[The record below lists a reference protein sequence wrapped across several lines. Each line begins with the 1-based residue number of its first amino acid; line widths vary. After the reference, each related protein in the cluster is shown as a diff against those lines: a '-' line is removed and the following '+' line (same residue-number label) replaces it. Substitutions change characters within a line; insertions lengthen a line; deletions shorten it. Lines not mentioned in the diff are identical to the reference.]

1 MKKII
6 ITFCILLSLATHGQR
21 QITLEQAIEIA
32 QKKSPEYKALI
43 NQNQASYWRYRNFQ
57 ASFLPQLRLDA
68 TLPQFRNSVNR
79 ITLDDG
85 SDDFRRSNQIR
96 FDGSLSL
103 NQNIGLTGGT
113 ISVSSQFERVD
124 RYEPNESTGFAV
136 IPFSINYRQNSL
148 FYNEFKWNKKIEPLL
163 YEEAKREFV
172 ERMEQ
177 ISLNTA
183 RRYFALL
190 KAQVQFK
197 IAKSNLSNQDTL
209 FQISKGRFR
218 MGKIA
223 ENDLLQI

>member
-148 FYNEFKWNKKIEPLL
+148 FYNEFK
-163 YEEAKREFV
+163 
-172 ERMEQ
+172 
-177 ISLNTA
+177 
-183 RRYFALL
+183 
-190 KAQVQFK
+190 
-197 IAKSNLSNQDTL
+197 
-209 FQISKGRFR
+209 
-218 MGKIA
+218 
-223 ENDLLQI
+223 